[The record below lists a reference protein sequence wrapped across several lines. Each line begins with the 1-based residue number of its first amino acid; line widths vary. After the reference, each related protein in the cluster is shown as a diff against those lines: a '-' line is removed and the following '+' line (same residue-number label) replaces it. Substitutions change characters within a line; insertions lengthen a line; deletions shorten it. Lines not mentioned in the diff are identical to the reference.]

1 LKPGILCGACLGFVL
16 IAPGARAEGTTPA
29 LEGADSTRP
38 GAVIVTLR
46 GTQAGLRYR
55 LFAGD
60 EDRPLA
66 ACGEG
71 CRIRLPQGRYR
82 LQVAGPP
89 GGDVRTSEQT
99 VDVFEDSVLRVD
111 PPSSSSRST
120 GLAVGITG
128 ASLLV
133 VGGVVLYVGLIAEF
147 VTYVRNDQTC
157 TTNVETGQVSCVS
170 THHGTNWAIWTGA
183 GMMVAG
189 AIMTPIGWV
198 TFAHNNRP
206 RIEVMSPGRRA
217 SEAGLWRL
225 GPTRIGTGWGL
236 GSTLSF

>member
-1 LKPGILCGACLGFVL
+1 MKPGILCAASLGL
-16 IAPGARAEGTTPA
+16 ALLASGARAEETTDVVDDA
-29 LEGADSTRP
+29 RP
-38 GAVIVTLR
+38 RAVIVTLR
-46 GTQAGLRYR
+46 GTQAGLKYR

-99 VDVFEDSVLRVD
+99 VEVFDDSVLRVD
-111 PPSSSSRST
+111 PPSSSSRTT
-120 GLAVGITG
+120 GLATGIVG

-133 VGGVVLYVGLIAEF
+133 VGGVVLYVGLLAE
-147 VTYVRNDQTC
+147 YVANVGETC
-157 TTNVETGQVSCVS
+157 TFSSETGQSSCTS
-170 THHGTNWAIWTGA
+170 TSHGTNWAIWTGA

-198 TFAHNNRP
+198 VFARNNRP
-206 RIEVMSPGRRA
+206 RIEVMSSGR
-217 SEAGLWRL
+217 SPSDAGRWRL
-225 GPTRIGTGWGL
+225 GPTRVGTGWGL
-236 GSTLSF
+236 GSSASFRLRP